1 MHDLQPNEPTPT
13 SERTRRRPT
22 LPRWLSRSIPRAE
35 LLPFLEGVP
44 DWVAAAIVAFV
55 ALGYTHAFEL
65 SVDLARWFYTHE
77 RYALFIWSP
86 ACFVLASWLVKRF
99 APAAGGSGVPQVA
112 RALEQEQH
120 TSEAVEQT
128 LSLRVALVVIAS
140 SLLCMMGA
148 GSLGREGPMIH
159 IAACIFFVTGRA
171 LSRWWP
177 VQEHRSWI
185 IAGGAAGVAAAFNAP
200 LAGVVFALEEL
211 AEQHFKQFKTF
222 LITSAIVAGAIAQWL
237 SGKYLYFGYPNVGS
251 ITVWSLP
258 WAAFIGLLAGI
269 IAMPFHQAVATK
281 NMRRLTDAVESRLSN
296 NRFRLSI
303 AFVCGVAMAAM
314 AIFVDPHS
322 IGGGLDV
329 VGDLLMTD
337 HVIEISLSLFI
348 ARFLGTIISHVS
360 GVAGGFLGP
369 SLAIGAITGA
379 LLDQWTGFGNHHLSV
394 MIGMAA
400 VLSATARAPF
410 TAWVIVMEMTDRHS
424 VIFPLMIAAVV
435 SSTVATWPQRRL
447 LAKNAA

>member
-1 MHDLQPNEPTPT
+1 MHLHIDQHHETTTPQY
-13 SERTRRRPT
+13 EQAR
-22 LPRWLSRSIPRAE
+22 PRWLRHVLSRGRM
-35 LLPFLEGVP
+35 LPYFEGVP
-44 DWVAAAIVAFV
+44 YWVAAAVV
-55 ALGYTHAFEL
+55 ALVAVGYTHAFEL
-65 SVDLARWFYTHE
+65 SVELARWFYTHE
-77 RYALFIWSP
+77 QYALFIWSP

-112 RALEQEQH
+112 RAIEQEEH
-120 TSEAVEQT
+120 TSQQVEQT
-128 LSLRVALVVIAS
+128 LSIKVAAVVIAS

-159 IAACIFFVTGRA
+159 IAACIFFVTGRS

-237 SGKYLYFGYPNVGS
+237 SGKYLYFGYPAVGS
-251 ITVWSLP
+251 INGWSLP
-258 WAAFIGLLAGI
+258 WAAFIGVLAGV
-269 IAMPFHQAVATK
+269 IALPFHKAVAKK
-281 NMRRLTDAVESRLSN
+281 NLDRITVAVETRLAIR
-296 NRFRLSI
+296 RFRLSI
-303 AFVCGVAMAAM
+303 AFVCGLAMAAM
-314 AIFVDPHS
+314 AIFVDKRS

-329 VGDLLMTD
+329 VGDLLLTRT
-337 HVIEISLSLFI
+337 VVEISFSLFI
-348 ARFLGTIISHVS
+348 ARFLGTIVSHVS

-435 SSTVATWPQRRL
+435 SSTIATWPLRRRDQT
-447 LAKNAA
+447 AHTP